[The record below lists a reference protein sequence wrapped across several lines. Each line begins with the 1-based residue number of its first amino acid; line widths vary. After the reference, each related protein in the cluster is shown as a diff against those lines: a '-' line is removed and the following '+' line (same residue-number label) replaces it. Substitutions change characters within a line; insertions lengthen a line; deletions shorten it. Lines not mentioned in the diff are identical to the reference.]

1 MNAVDTSTH
10 GDSLTRLF
18 SGSTLTRAATEALF
32 AALVRGELSETAIA
46 SMLLAM
52 KLRGETPE
60 ELAGAARALRAACTP
75 FPSPGGVFAD
85 SCGTGGDNSG
95 SINISTAAAF
105 VAAAAGLPVVKHG
118 NRSYTSR
125 CGSAD
130 VLERCGVRI
139 DAPPETMRAALDATG
154 VAFLYAPLYHP
165 GLRHAAG
172 ARKTLGV
179 RTMMNVLGPCLNPAS
194 PPVQLL
200 GVADP
205 SLLEPVARTLA
216 ALGVARALIV
226 HGGGLD
232 EIALHSTTQAIR
244 LENGEI
250 ETLVISPED
259 AGLER
264 RPRDSVRGGDPEE
277 NARRLRAL
285 LEGAGAPAESEIV
298 ALNAGALLH
307 LAGRAPSLR
316 EAVALAAD
324 TLRAGLPA
332 EVLSSFVE
340 ASNA

>member
-1 MNAVDTSTH
+1 MTAADMSPQR
-10 GDSLTRLF
+10 DALTRLF
-18 SGSTLTRAATEALF
+18 SGSLLTRAETETLF
-32 AALVRGELSETAIA
+32 AALVRGELSETETA

-60 ELAGAARALRAACTP
+60 ELAGAARALRSACTP

-264 RPRDSVRGGDPEE
+264 RPRDSLRGGDPEE

-285 LEGAGAPAESEIV
+285 LEGAGAAAESEIV

-332 EVLSSFVE
+332 EVLSRFAE
-340 ASNA
+340 ASRA

>member
-1 MNAVDTSTH
+1 MTAADMSPQR
-10 GDSLTRLF
+10 DALTRLF
-18 SGSTLTRAATEALF
+18 SGSLLTRAETETLF
-32 AALVRGELSETAIA
+32 AALVRGELSETETA

>member
-1 MNAVDTSTH
+1 MTAADMSPQR
-10 GDSLTRLF
+10 DALTRLF
-18 SGSTLTRAATEALF
+18 SGSLLTRAETETLF
-32 AALVRGELSETAIA
+32 AALVRGELSETETA

-60 ELAGAARALRAACTP
+60 ELAGAARALRSACTP